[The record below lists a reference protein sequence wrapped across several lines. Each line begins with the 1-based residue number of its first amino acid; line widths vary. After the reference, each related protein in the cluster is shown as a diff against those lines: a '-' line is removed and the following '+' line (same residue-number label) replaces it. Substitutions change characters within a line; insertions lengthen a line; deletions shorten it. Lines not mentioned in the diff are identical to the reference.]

1 MLSLKSG
8 QKEAT
13 VDYLD
18 SSIKIAQTVLP
29 PAIQYF
35 GKAKER
41 EAKLVQTQEELAQ
54 TKAHVEVLTMKNH
67 ELKQSEAQVEAL
79 AQKNQE
85 LSRANANLEA
95 FRNIVLVLLVVVVI
109 AYVGMALTSEAA

>member
-1 MLSLKSG
+1 MRASEFVENTSGFPLIFPCYAGFKSAN
-8 QKEAT
+8 KEAT

-54 TKAHVEVLTMKNH
+54 TDVTGTICTKWNERESTWRKSGSC
-67 ELKQSEAQVEAL
+67 QSRGISQ
-79 AQKNQE
+79 
-85 LSRANANLEA
+85 SR
-95 FRNIVLVLLVVVVI
+95 
-109 AYVGMALTSEAA
+109 S